1 MGFQFGL
8 LMLLVLKPE
17 GNLLFEAGDFSFI
30 SMAFYIAGFSI
41 LIIAFINLRPSLR
54 VSPIP
59 IPGAPLIVI
68 GIYRYFRHPMYLGV
82 LLIGL
87 GIAMVKLDIFSIII
101 WIALFVTLSVKA
113 SFEDMLLRQSHSS
126 AREYQNK
133 TLGLPRLRNA

>member
-1 MGFQFGL
+1 MGLQFGL
-8 LMLLVLKPE
+8 LVLLVLKPE
-17 GNLLFEAGDFSFI
+17 GNLLFEAVDFSVF
-30 SMAFYIAGFSI
+30 SMVFYIAGFSI
-41 LIIAFINLRPSLR
+41 LMVAFFNLRPSLR

-68 GIYRYFRHPMYLGV
+68 GIYKYFRHPMYLGV

-101 WIALFVTLSVKA
+101 WMGLFITLSVKA

-126 AREYQNK
+126 AREYQSK